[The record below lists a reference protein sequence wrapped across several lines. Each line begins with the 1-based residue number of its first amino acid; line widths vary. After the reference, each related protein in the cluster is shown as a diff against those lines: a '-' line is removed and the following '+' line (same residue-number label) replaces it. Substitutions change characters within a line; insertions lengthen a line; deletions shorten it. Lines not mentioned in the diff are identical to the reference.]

1 MWILTD
7 WDCKYCGGS
16 LWQLGGRCFKCGMRQ
31 G

>member
-16 LWQLGGRCFKCGMRQ
+16 LWQLGGRCFKCGM